1 MGIFL
6 YFHRKAQIRF
16 WLIAIRNFAGHPT
29 LDMINFIKT
38 TTENIFENQSP
49 IFTFNSWKRGSVV
62 CDYEIKFVQPI
73 RELSI
78 EATGPSP
85 ADLFLANLGSAFQ
98 VIEFKPSYNLFSDFK
113 FYYKNQ
119 FEHYFLFNQFEKFFL
134 F

>member
-1 MGIFL
+1 MN
-6 YFHRKAQIRF
+6 RF
-16 WLIAIRNFAGHPT
+16 DPSPDFCGASTETVCQPEASAALN
-29 LDMINFIKT
+29 MINFIKN
-38 TTENIFENQSP
+38 TTENMFENQSP

-98 VIEFKPSYNLFSDFK
+98 VIEFKILTR
-113 FYYKNQ
+113 
-119 FEHYFLFNQFEKFFL
+119 
-134 F
+134 